1 MEGVVSDDVMR
12 ERPQESGVE
21 LTASRE
27 DFTSGGA
34 KPRAEPSA
42 SREGWGIAEE
52 DGEIEEEGRAKSP
65 VEPKVSRED
74 LAAIGN
80 PGTKPPVKIGRPRSV
95 DRVAILKKVC
105 RAISKG
111 DSVQEACR
119 ENGIRAARLH
129 EWTREDSVLASIY
142 ARAREQQ
149 AHSLAE
155 RAIAVSREAFGRDTA
170 GVQAARLEVDTLK
183 WYVSKIAPKL
193 YGERLLIEDEGEK
206 VIRVVFEE
214 AVPPGRQIADGEWE
228 AVDG

>member
-1 MEGVVSDDVMR
+1 MDDDVMR
-12 ERPQESGVE
+12 GTTPNEV
-21 LTASRE
+21 LH
-27 DFTSGGA
+27 
-34 KPRAEPSA
+34 RAEAPC
-42 SREGWGIAEE
+42 E
-52 DGEIEEEGRAKSP
+52 DLAQAHTESHTETKS
-65 VEPKVSRED
+65 SRED
-74 LAAIGN
+74 LPANPAIG
-80 PGTKPPVKIGRPRSV
+80 TKLPAKVGRPRSV
-95 DRVAILKKVC
+95 DRVAILKQVC

-119 ENGIRAARLH
+119 EAGIRAARLH
-129 EWTREDSVLASIY
+129 EWTREDSVLAGMY

-193 YGERLLIEDEGEK
+193 YGERLVVEDEGEK
-206 VIRVVFEE
+206 TIRVVFEQ

-228 AVDG
+228 LADG

>member
-1 MEGVVSDDVMR
+1 MR
-12 ERPQESGVE
+12 GTTPNEV
-21 LTASRE
+21 LH
-27 DFTSGGA
+27 
-34 KPRAEPSA
+34 RAEAPC
-42 SREGWGIAEE
+42 E
-52 DGEIEEEGRAKSP
+52 DLAQAHTESHTETKS
-65 VEPKVSRED
+65 SRED
-74 LAAIGN
+74 LPAN
-80 PGTKPPVKIGRPRSV
+80 PASGTKLPAKVGRPRSV
-95 DRVAILKKVC
+95 DRVAILKQVC

-119 ENGIRAARLH
+119 EAGIRAARLH
-129 EWTREDSVLASIY
+129 EWTREDSVLAGMY

-193 YGERLLIEDEGEK
+193 YGERLVVEDEGEK
-206 VIRVVFEE
+206 TIRVVFEQ

-228 AVDG
+228 LADG